1 MATPLLTTKLY
12 TPPSRTNWVP
22 RQRLIERLNEGLQ
35 RKLTLISAPA
45 GFGKTTLVSEWHASL
60 TGHEVPLAWL
70 SLDDDDNDP
79 ARFWAY
85 VTAALQT
92 LQSDID
98 AEALAVLHAGWPQ
111 PSPPKAFLTSLIND
125 LAGLAAD
132 GVLVLDDYHVIESHT
147 IHDSL
152 VYLIEHLP
160 PHLHI
165 IIASRTDPPLP
176 LARLRV
182 RDQLVEIRAADL
194 RFTPEEA
201 ATFLNQV
208 MELGLT
214 PEDLAAL
221 EARTEGW
228 IAGLQLAA
236 IALQV
241 HLPRARAPQASPS
254 MRGRSDVSS
263 FVAAFTGSNRYVLDY
278 LVEEVLRRQTE
289 DVQTFLLQTCILDHL
304 CGPLCD
310 AVTGRSDSQ
319 AILTMLEQ
327 ANLFTTPLDEERRW
341 YRYHHLFAEF
351 LHSRLEYTLRD
362 RIPELHRRA
371 AEWYEQNGL
380 AGEAVP
386 HALAAQDWEHAAR
399 LVEQV
404 SQALLMRGEML
415 TLQSWLQALPGDLVR
430 LHPRLSVLTAWM
442 HVWNLALDAAEGC
455 LRDAEQAIA
464 AGHALN
470 AKEHISLESEIDAM
484 RSVVYAFRGDMRRAA
499 ELARQALEHSTDDNW
514 FLRSVIALDTS
525 LSSAMNGDA
534 QTANQALAE
543 AVQFSQRAHNV
554 MFAVISLA
562 QLADQHIAQG
572 RLHQAAA
579 LYQQAIQLAE
589 EQSTP
594 PPPVTSLAYS
604 GLGEVLREW
613 NQLDEA
619 TRYLNK
625 SIELGLQWNEAM
637 TLDGYISLARVRQA
651 QGDAE
656 AALAATH
663 KVGEVVRSF
672 EFSFLGDETF
682 SAYQVRMWI
691 MQGNLEAVAQWVQA
705 CELAAHKHWSEASY
719 PYLLHEFVQL
729 ALAHAQ
735 LALNRPKET
744 LAWIEQLA
752 PEADA
757 RGRRGIVIE
766 MTMLKALAL
775 QAMGDMA
782 QATTILEQALSW
794 AEPEGYIRLFVDKGE
809 PMELLISDF
818 RLWIEKQPRG
828 ESKKLIEYADKLLA
842 AFPNSAAVAKSEIR
856 NLQSEM
862 ALSERELEVLRMIA
876 EGLSNQEIADRLVVA
891 PSTVKTHI
899 NNLYNK
905 LGVNSRAQAVTRA
918 HALKLL

>member
-1 MATPLLTTKLY
+1 MTTPLLTTKLNI
-12 TPPSRTNWVP
+12 PLSRSNWVP
-22 RQRLIERLNEGLQ
+22 RQRLVERLNDGLR

-45 GFGKTTLVSEWHASL
+45 GFGKTTLISDLKSQIPNL
-60 TGHEVPLAWL
+60 KMAWL

-92 LQSDID
+92 LQSSID
-98 AEALAVLHAGWPQ
+98 TEALAVLHAGWSQ
-111 PSPPKAFLTSLIND
+111 SSPPKAFLTSLING
-125 LAGLAAD
+125 LVGLAAD
-132 GVLVLDDYHVIESHT
+132 GVLVLDDYHVIESRT
-147 IHDSL
+147 IHDSM
-152 VYLIEHLP
+152 VYLLEHLP

-165 IIASRTDPPLP
+165 IIASRTDPPWP
-176 LARLRV
+176 LARLRA
-182 RDQLVEIRAADL
+182 RDQLVEVRAADL

-208 MELGLT
+208 MGLGLT
-214 PEDLAAL
+214 PDDLAAL

-236 IALQV
+236 IALQAY
-241 HLPRARAPQASPS
+241 LPQVSPS
-254 MRGRSDVSS
+254 VRGRSDVSG

-278 LVEEVLRRQTE
+278 LIEEVLRRQTE
-289 DVQTFLLQTCILDHL
+289 EVQTFLLQTCILDRL

-362 RIPELHRRA
+362 RIPALHRRA

-380 AGEAVP
+380 ADEAVP
-386 HALAAQDWEHAAR
+386 HALASQDWEHAAR

-404 SQALLMRGEML
+404 SQALLMRGEMH
-415 TLQSWLQALPGDLVR
+415 TLQGWLQSLPGDLVR
-430 LHPRLSVLTAWM
+430 SRPRLSVLMAWL

-455 LRDAEQAIA
+455 LRDAGQALA
-464 AGHALN
+464 VGQALD
-470 AKEHISLESEIDAM
+470 AKEHASLESEIDAIH
-484 RSVVYAFRGDMRRAA
+484 SVVYVFRGDMRRAA
-499 ELARQALEHSTDDNW
+499 ELAREALEHSAEGSW
-514 FLRSVIALDTS
+514 FLRSVVALDTS
-525 LSSAMNGDA
+525 LSHAMNGDA

-554 MFAVISLA
+554 MFAVLSLA
-562 QLADQHIAQG
+562 QLAEQHIAQG
-572 RLHQAAA
+572 HLHQAAA
-579 LYQQAIQLAE
+579 LYRQAIQLAE
-589 EQSTP
+589 EQSTS
-594 PPPVTSLAYS
+594 PPPVTSTAYS

-625 SIELGLQWNEAM
+625 SIELGLQWNEAV
-637 TLDGYISLARVRQA
+637 TLDGYISLARVLQA
-651 QGDAE
+651 QGNAE

-663 KVGEVVRSF
+663 KVGEVVRKF
-672 EFSFLGDETF
+672 DFSSLGDETF

-691 MQGNLEAVAQWVQA
+691 VQGNLEAVAQWVQA
-705 CELAAHKHWSEASY
+705 CESAVHKHWNEASY
-719 PYLLHEFVQL
+719 PYLFHEFVQL
-729 ALAHAQ
+729 ALVHAH
-735 LALNRPKET
+735 LALNAPEKA

-757 RGRRGIVIE
+757 RGRKGIVIE

-782 QATTILEQALSW
+782 QATTVLAQALSW

-809 PMELLISDF
+809 PMRLLISDF
-818 RLWIEKQPRG
+818 RLRIEKHPQG
-828 ESKKLIEYADKLLA
+828 ESKKLIEYTDKLLS
-842 AFPNSAAVAKSEIR
+842 AFPSIAAVTQSEIR
-856 NLQSEM
+856 NRQSEM

-876 EGLSNQEIADRLVVA
+876 AGDSNQEIATKLVVA

-905 LGVNSRAQAVTRA
+905 LGVNSRTQAVARA
-918 HALKLL
+918 HELKLL